1 MRATAF
7 IDALSAISL
16 KAVFNPYAD
25 RCGVHDREDA
35 PVLRRSNLRVTLEAV
50 QHIGVRSMWIAR
62 DLGYRGGRR
71 TGLPLTDEVHLPAFS
86 QALGGVPLSR
96 ATIGPPVAERTAAVI
111 WDVLSRIQ
119 QPVFL
124 WNVFPFHP
132 FEPGDPLSNRC
143 HSRKERLACDRL
155 LVELLGM
162 LAPRTIV
169 AIGRDARLA
178 LTELGVPCRSV
189 RHPSY
194 GGQTAFAR
202 EIGELYGLNSAAEP
216 KPALPFD

>member
-50 QHIGVRSMWIAR
+50 QHIDVRAMWIAR

-96 ATIGPPVAERTAAVI
+96 ATIGPPVAERTAGVI
-111 WDVLSRIQ
+111 WDTSSLGSSSR
-119 QPVFL
+119 FFCGTS
-124 WNVFPFHP
+124 FPFIP
-132 FEPGDPLSNRC
+132 SSRATPYPTAATAVKSGSPATGCWSNC
-143 HSRKERLACDRL
+143 SACWR
-155 LVELLGM
+155 
-162 LAPRTIV
+162 PRTIV

-202 EIGELYGLNSAAEP
+202 EIGELYGLNAA
-216 KPALPFD
+216 A